1 KAIDFE
7 RKAEEYM
14 LKTEAYQEI
23 TNGRSPLSDIL
34 CAVQTSLENLVR
46 RQILTSKQQNQIP
59 PKLNQLELGHY
70 HGLPAPH
77 KPNTLLRPII
87 ACINGPT
94 TLVSKVLNALLP
106 PIFLSVVRETTFIND
121 IDVIRKLEKYVLDG
135 LFQSTTKFI
144 VIDVT
149 DLYTM
154 IPREGALRALLRF
167 LEENSYDGKIGS
179 LRIDSIMKLARLVLD
194 NNCFVYN
201 NKFYKQIRGGAMG
214 SAFTQVLANIYMY
227 CWEQDLIKYTTEHRG
242 IYGRYIDDIFMA
254 TNQTAIEIQQQLKKM
269 MNKDINIKINYEINT
284 AVNFLDITITN
295 ENGQL
300 KTLIYHKPTT
310 EPYILPFTPDHPR
323 HMHRNIPYAA
333 LMRAAH
339 LCSNLQRDCSIQDGC
354 LIKLGFFILPF
365 QSKDYTE
372 IDSLACASRNVQNQS
387 STTTNA
393 SERIR
398 SSLDEQISQLVV
410 SISNQN
416 NEVRRSQQNVDQA
429 NINVRNAQQQVASSE
444 KVVQD
449 KQNGLNAAEHEMQQ
463 AQADVER
470 ARHCARRRRKR
481 GFGGWW
487 RKHVENPVGKVL
499 QQNVVRPVC
508 RVLNS
513 VGIDN
518 AQGKRIFA
526 EHRLNEPRQHLHHH
540 LQNLGNQ
547 RAQHA
552 IAETQLRTANLQLST
567 LTTQLQ
573 EQQKKT
579 YPYNITYK

>member
-1 KAIDFE
+1 
-7 RKAEEYM
+7 
-14 LKTEAYQEI
+14 
-23 TNGRSPLSDIL
+23 
-34 CAVQTSLENLVR
+34 
-46 RQILTSKQQNQIP
+46 
-59 PKLNQLELGHY
+59 
-70 HGLPAPH
+70 
-77 KPNTLLRPII
+77 
-87 ACINGPT
+87 
-94 TLVSKVLNALLP
+94 
-106 PIFLSVVRETTFIND
+106 
-121 IDVIRKLEKYVLDG
+121 
-135 LFQSTTKFI
+135 
-144 VIDVT
+144 
-149 DLYTM
+149 
-154 IPREGALRALLRF
+154 
-167 LEENSYDGKIGS
+167 
-179 LRIDSIMKLARLVLD
+179 
-194 NNCFVYN
+194 
-201 NKFYKQIRGGAMG
+201 
-214 SAFTQVLANIYMY
+214 MY

-339 LCSNLQRDCSIQDGC
+339 LCSND
-354 LIKLGFFILPF
+354 LITLLRLITPTERINI
-365 QSKDYTE
+365 SK
-372 IDSLACASRNVQNQS
+372 SRNVQNQS

-526 EHRLNEPRQHLHHH
+526 EHRLNETRQHLHHH